1 MTPELIVGITALI
14 TAVFTGLKQFKHS
27 ACCWGG
33 FELDS
38 RDSYIVE
45 SNEVSGACDTSGSTM
60 QTTNQPSSPEQLHS
74 HDTAKAEK
82 D

>member
-1 MTPELIVGITALI
+1 MSPELIVGITALI

-27 ACCWGG
+27 ECCWGG

-45 SNEVSGACDTSGSTM
+45 SNETCDTSGSTM
-60 QTTNQPSSPEQLHS
+60 QTTNQPSATEQLHS